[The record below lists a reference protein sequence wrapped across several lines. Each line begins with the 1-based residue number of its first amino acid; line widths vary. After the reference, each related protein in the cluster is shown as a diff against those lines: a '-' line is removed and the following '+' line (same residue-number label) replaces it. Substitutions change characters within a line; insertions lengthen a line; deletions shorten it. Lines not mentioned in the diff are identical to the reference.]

1 MFDIFELFERWLR
14 THDVRNNPNW
24 RLLSLIIS
32 LLFDSFL
39 YLIIILYFLCYGVVV
54 MLCSQKFVNI
64 ILGLRIKPLRT
75 PIKCCK
81 STSAKQF

>member
-1 MFDIFELFERWLR
+1 MFDIFELFGRWLR

-54 MLCSQKFVNI
+54 MLCSLKNFKYYSWAEDQASEDSNQM
-64 ILGLRIKPLRT
+64 L
-75 PIKCCK
+75 
-81 STSAKQF
+81 

>member
-54 MLCSQKFVNI
+54 MLCSLKKFKYYSWAEDQASEDSNQM
-64 ILGLRIKPLRT
+64 L
-75 PIKCCK
+75 
-81 STSAKQF
+81 

>member
-54 MLCSQKFVNI
+54 MLCSLK
-64 ILGLRIKPLRT
+64 IKYYSWAEDQASEDSNDML
-75 PIKCCK
+75 
-81 STSAKQF
+81 

>member
-1 MFDIFELFERWLR
+1 MFDIFELFGRWLR

-32 LLFDSFL
+32 LVFDSFL

-54 MLCSQKFVNI
+54 MLCSLKI
-64 ILGLRIKPLRT
+64 
-75 PIKCCK
+75 CK
-81 STSAKQF
+81 YYFWAEDQASEDSNDML